1 MFLFRHSAKSQI
13 LTVIKFIH
21 CQLVLNNKY
30 VFPLLFSPLSF
41 SDLTMNAVHQFHIVF
56 HLSPIIL
63 SALCFLSLSVLLLS
77 LVLLTALQRALHHSH
92 LSAFAL
98 VWSPSH
104 SEGLHS
110 LIAAWQKPPFEE
122 LHSTFYSFYIRLC
135 VCVCV
140 CVLLCVCVQ
149 ALWVCVLTNS
159 VNCSV
164 SQFVRWLSLWLLAE
178 LCLDDSVGHPQHRN
192 SFSASLGLDHFQHGQ
207 FWKYNF

>member
-122 LHSTFYSFYIRLC
+122 LHSTFYSFYIRVC

-140 CVLLCVCVQ
+140 CFCVCVYKRYECVFWQ
-149 ALWVCVLTNS
+149 TVWIAVSVSLSDDFLSDSWLNFALMTLLVIPSTVTPSVRLWV
-159 VNCSV
+159 
-164 SQFVRWLSLWLLAE
+164 
-178 LCLDDSVGHPQHRN
+178 
-192 SFSASLGLDHFQHGQ
+192 
-207 FWKYNF
+207 

>member
-1 MFLFRHSAKSQI
+1 MFLFLFKHSAKSQI

-21 CQLVLNNKY
+21 CQLVF
-30 VFPLLFSPLSF
+30 FPPLSF
-41 SDLTMNAVHQFHIVF
+41 SDLMMNAVHQFHIVF

-122 LHSTFYSFYIRLC
+122 LHSTFYSFYIRVC

-140 CVLLCVCVQ
+140 CVH
-149 ALWVCVLTNS
+149 TS
-159 VNCSV
+159 VMSV
-164 SQFVRWLSLWLLAE
+164 
-178 LCLDDSVGHPQHRN
+178 CLDKQCELQCQSVCQMT
-192 SFSASLGLDHFQHGQ
+192 FSLTPGWTLP
-207 FWKYNF
+207 